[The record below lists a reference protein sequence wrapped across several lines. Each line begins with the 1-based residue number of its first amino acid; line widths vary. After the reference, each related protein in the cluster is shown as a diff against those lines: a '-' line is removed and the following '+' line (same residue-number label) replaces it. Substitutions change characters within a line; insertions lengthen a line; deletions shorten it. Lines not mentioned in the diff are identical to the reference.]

1 MANPLFPLLRA
12 AWRAARRFLPRRVR
26 RRVESS
32 VAASGLRSALGQSKA
47 AAELAFWRDQARRAG
62 GNLRRDDYY
71 EHLVRRMA
79 DLPDDFSFAGLVVID
94 IGCGPRGSLCWIT
107 GARLCIGVDPLADAY
122 RELGIADQ
130 PMSYVGAAA
139 ERLPLKDA
147 SIDVVITINAL
158 DHVDDIHA
166 AFREIRRVLRPG
178 GLFMG
183 SINLRE
189 VPTATEPSVVSRT
202 CVEREL
208 LAGWRVE
215 YLLVFPECDVPDD
228 AYRYAS
234 QAPPPDY
241 RAEMDVLWCR
251 ARVSS
256 DAVARR

>member
-12 AWRAARRFLPRRVR
+12 VWRAVRGFLPRSVR

-32 VAASGLRSALGQSKA
+32 GAAIGLRSALGQSKA
-47 AAELAFWRDQARRAG
+47 DAELSFWRDQTRRSG

-71 EHLVRRMA
+71 QHLVHRMA
-79 DLPDDFSFAGLVVID
+79 VLPDHFSFADLVVID
-94 IGCGPRGSLCWIT
+94 IGCGPRGSLCWIN
-107 GARLCIGVDPLADAY
+107 GARLRIGVDPLVDAY

-130 PMSYVGAAA
+130 PMDYVGAAA
-139 ERLPLKDA
+139 ERLPFQDA
-147 SIDVVITINAL
+147 SIDIIITINAL

-189 VPTATEPSVVSRT
+189 IPTATEPSVVSRA

-208 LAGWRVE
+208 LAGWHVE
-215 YLLVFPECDVPDD
+215 HLVVFPECDVPDD

-234 QAPPPDY
+234 QPPPPGY

-251 ARVSS
+251 ARSPIT
-256 DAVARR
+256 